1 MDRLSVDA
9 VGFTTC
15 RPQRGP
21 VPESGHIN
29 TICTRDNITTEHSR
43 SVDAYSDQTL
53 SNLQIDLSR
62 MRKLL
67 HVLAAATL
75 VCSVSA
81 LRLPELDAKIDVK
94 TNLSE
99 ARLAVHKCICAQAI
113 MPWLLFSQP
122 NAPWSL
128 QVFADRF
135 GGCRLPDSDFLEGVK
150 FPASCG

>member
-1 MDRLSVDA
+1 MTLLGSQLAARSA
-9 VGFTTC
+9 VLY
-15 RPQRGP
+15 R
-21 VPESGHIN
+21 SLI
-29 TICTRDNITTEHSR
+29 ISTRFALEIILQR

-53 SNLQIDLSR
+53 GNLQIGLSR

-81 LRLPELDAKIDVK
+81 LRLPGLDAKVDVK

-113 MPWLLFSQP
+113 VPWLLFRQP

-135 GGCRLPDSDFLEGVK
+135 GGCRLPDSDFHEGVK